1 MSNQAKP
8 KRDELITY
16 IMAHLCA
23 RCTEEQAEAWADKH
37 CGDWRNTPLPKA
49 NEIEAIASEEK
60 EWEE

>member
-1 MSNQAKP
+1 MKEP
-8 KRDELITY
+8 KKRVDPLISY

-23 RCTEEQAEAWADKH
+23 KCTQEQAEAWADKH

-49 NEIEAIASEEK
+49 KRIESISSNEK